1 MKYLLLLSS
10 IISMVCYA
18 DDTIYQY
25 KDKNGATVFTNKPV
39 KNGKKVTL
47 PAITVYAA
55 PMTQN
60 DFKAKGYTNGTATK
74 NNAIQDNSIKK
85 IYTQSMSQ
93 NLGTNE
99 VGRQQ
104 ILNEELALEQ
114 KALTDSQQAL
124 QSGMATKLP
133 SEQNNPDQYQTR
145 IKALRDAVTEHQK
158 NIDILSNQLG
168 VKH

>member
-1 MKYLLLLSS
+1 M
-10 IISMVCYA
+10 
-18 DDTIYQY
+18 
-25 KDKNGATVFTNKPV
+25 N
-39 KNGKKVTL
+39 
-47 PAITVYAA
+47 
-55 PMTQN
+55 
-60 DFKAKGYTNGTATK
+60 
-74 NNAIQDNSIKK
+74 
-85 IYTQSMSQ
+85 Q

-124 QSGMATKLP
+124 QSGMATRLP
-133 SEQNNPDQYQTR
+133 SEQNNPEQYQAR

>member
-1 MKYLLLLSS
+1 MKRLLLLGSLVS
-10 IISMVCYA
+10 ILCYA

-60 DFKAKGYTNGTATK
+60 DFKAKGYTKSTATK
-74 NNAIQDNSIKK
+74 NASQDSNIKK

>member
-1 MKYLLLLSS
+1 MKYLLLLGIIVS
-10 IISMVCYA
+10 ISCYA
-18 DDTIYQY
+18 SDTIYQY

-39 KNGKKVTL
+39 KNGKKVVL

-55 PMTQN
+55 PMTQS
-60 DFKAKGYTNGTATK
+60 DFKAKGYTNSTTAK
-74 NNAIQDNSIKK
+74 NAIQDSAIKK
-85 IYTQSMSQ
+85 NYTQSINQ

-133 SEQNNPDQYQTR
+133 SEQNNPEQYQAR

-168 VKH
+168 IKH